1 MATIPQLSKLQRL
14 QLLSSAGQGSV
25 AFLSSDSD
33 RAHDASADL
42 TVATIR
48 RAVGLPCL
56 DPDQTPTCC
65 PFCRQAGVSIDV
77 LLHMSRCGRSPCFHT
92 VHAVLAHAIR
102 RCCEA
107 AGATDADLRGG
118 KRGSAELRG
127 LRSDG
132 TRPGDVA
139 WLHYHGRNRHLLI
152 DATVASVFCLA
163 MLRPGCFDKP
173 GLAAAKAEARKFSD
187 DAKSVSPVGGQH
199 RLVPFAVEE
208 PGRFGK
214 HALALLREIADRGV
228 KDGFLKPPSSWRAPK
243 PSKVASYWVSQWQQ
257 DISLSLAHHLS
268 EIVLE
273 RAVC

>member
-1 MATIPQLSKLQRL
+1 M
-14 QLLSSAGQGSV
+14 
-25 AFLSSDSD
+25 
-33 RAHDASADL
+33 
-42 TVATIR
+42 
-48 RAVGLPCL
+48 GLPCL
-56 DPDQTPTCC
+56 DPDRTPACC

-118 KRGSAELRG
+118 KRRSAELRG

-163 MLRPGCFDKP
+163 MLKPGCFDKP
-173 GLAAAKAEARKFSD
+173 GLAAAKAEARKFSH

-208 PGRFGK
+208 PGRFGR
-214 HALALLREIADRGV
+214 HAACPCLLPFSARLQIGVSRMALSSRPPPGVPPNLPKWPATGFPSGCRIFLCHSRITCPRSSFSTIIRPCLPLSSTSPGHNIA
-228 KDGFLKPPSSWRAPK
+228 
-243 PSKVASYWVSQWQQ
+243 
-257 DISLSLAHHLS
+257 
-268 EIVLE
+268 
-273 RAVC
+273 RAVVGSKD